1 MAIAFCFLVKD
12 SINNLDLW
20 STFFEGVASSRFRI
34 YVHAKTPYPSAVPD
48 GAVIDSDPLPT
59 AWGELSLVMAT
70 HRLFD
75 QAMEDGC
82 SSMVLLSGDM
92 LPLWPFERI
101 QERCQSTRFSLQPAD
116 GLTERQS
123 SANAA
128 RYQQMAPWLGLDI
141 SQMMKQNMFFS
152 MGSAD
157 YRSVR
162 GRPLSDCPLK
172 KLADEYY
179 WVNALIAA
187 ERTFGSGGFLYC
199 NPDHTR
205 TQACSLDLT
214 TELLDECRQSR
225 YLFIRKVA
233 TVSADS
239 ASFLKQIYKQP
250 DLSAQWT

>member
-20 STFFEGVASSRFRI
+20 STFFEGIASSRFRI

-187 ERTFGSGGFLYC
+187 ERTVGSDGFLYC
-199 NPDHTR
+199 NPDRTR

-214 TELLDECRQSR
+214 TELLIECRKR
-225 YLFIRKVA
+225 HNLFIRKVA
-233 TVSADS
+233 KVDTAP
-239 ASFLKQIYKQP
+239 ASFLKEIYKKP
-250 DLSAQWT
+250 DLSGQWK

>member
-1 MAIAFCFLVKD
+1 VAIAFCFLVKD

-20 STFFEGVASSRFRI
+20 STFFEGIASSRFRI

-128 RYQQMAPWLGLDI
+128 RYQQI
-141 SQMMKQNMFFS
+141 
-152 MGSAD
+152 
-157 YRSVR
+157 
-162 GRPLSDCPLK
+162 
-172 KLADEYY
+172 
-179 WVNALIAA
+179 
-187 ERTFGSGGFLYC
+187 
-199 NPDHTR
+199 
-205 TQACSLDLT
+205 
-214 TELLDECRQSR
+214 
-225 YLFIRKVA
+225 
-233 TVSADS
+233 
-239 ASFLKQIYKQP
+239 FLK
-250 DLSAQWT
+250 